1 MVIIFKGIG
10 TEKRIKNVIDQP
22 QPQPQPQPGVW
33 RYLGL
38 FCWLESVVNRMG
50 AGVDLMLP
58 VATVLMSLSRNLHVV
73 VRAPNSCKVSEDTE
87 RTEVSEM
94 EEMKY
99 V

>member
-1 MVIIFKGIG
+1 M
-10 TEKRIKNVIDQP
+10 
-22 QPQPQPQPGVW
+22 
-33 RYLGL
+33 
-38 FCWLESVVNRMG
+38 
-50 AGVDLMLP
+50 DLMLP